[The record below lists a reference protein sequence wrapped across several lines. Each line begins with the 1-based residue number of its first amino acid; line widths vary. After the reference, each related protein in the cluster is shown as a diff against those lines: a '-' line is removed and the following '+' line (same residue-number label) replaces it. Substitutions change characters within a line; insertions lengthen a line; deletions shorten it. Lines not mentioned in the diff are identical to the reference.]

1 MLDGSGAQ
9 DITVDLRNGTASGS
23 EIGSDSLIAIED
35 VLTGDGNDH
44 LTGDDQDNRLDAGGG
59 NDTISSGAGNDSIY
73 GRNGD
78 DLIDG
83 GDGRDTAHFN
93 GNFSDYEVTPT
104 SNGFTITDTRAFH
117 DGTDQLSSIELFAFA
132 DQTLTPERLP
142 NSHDI
147 DLDGAISPLTDGL
160 ILTTAAYAIEVASGA
175 LTAPASFN
183 GSLLNAVIHPSSNRS
198 TPAAI
203 KAHLTT
209 ALSSSSLESND
220 NGIVDLQD
228 AESMIR
234 SAMGTFPGNALSS
247 DLAESALT
255 LGSSLSLNLQQQIQ
269 VIDQTG
275 WLG

>member
-1 MLDGSGAQ
+1 MSGLGS
-9 DITVDLRNGTASGS
+9 
-23 EIGSDSLIAIED
+23 
-35 VLTGDGNDH
+35 
-44 LTGDDQDNRLDAGGG
+44 
-59 NDTISSGAGNDSIY
+59 
-73 GRNGD
+73 
-78 DLIDG
+78 
-83 GDGRDTAHFN
+83 
-93 GNFSDYEVTPT
+93 
-104 SNGFTITDTRAFH
+104 
-117 DGTDQLSSIELFAFA
+117 
-132 DQTLTPERLP
+132 
-142 NSHDI
+142 
-147 DLDGAISPLTDGL
+147 
-160 ILTTAAYAIEVASGA
+160 
-175 LTAPASFN
+175 
-183 GSLLNAVIHPSSNRS
+183 GSLLDAVIHPGSNRS

-228 AESMIR
+228 AESMLR